1 MASPE
6 RDEFGNMVDAGDT
19 KYWNDDF
26 AGGFANQYPVQR
38 LQSGTPG
45 SMSLGVQTMDP
56 GQNLPLPPA
65 RGPAGFDNRG
75 PAGFDNDGF
84 FGDPRRM
91 AQELNFDPATG
102 EYTPFGYNGGPLA
115 SGIFGATPTPP
126 DMSLLS
132 EQRTPLSD
140 MGYDPETTARLA
152 AMLDPNS
159 TTRPAPPIPGMAP
172 RDGDPRR
179 MSLLS
184 PTTGVNGGTILNPV
198 AVDPVRDGTVSL
210 DNGFEQETTIS
221 PGQPIPG
228 MIPRVGAFEPLPIP
242 GGQRSFSYP
251 NVERDASVP
260 SWMVNNPD
268 FDPMGAS
275 QSGMQEYTNPAT
287 GETYMGGTS
296 SNNQY
301 MVDPSLEGEFTT
313 PNRGGSLM
321 GSNGSEFS
329 GIFGASPTPTPS
341 PDIGLPTL
349 APVSST
355 PAPSASQPT
364 PYTQD
369 FDSMHREQHSQM
381 GGGITSVAPSDNFTR
396 PTWSGSP
403 GPMSMGNP
411 FSFQQPG
418 YQTGSPFG
426 SMPSQFGGG
435 LPRGYYT

>member
-1 MASPE
+1 MQVKHKVCFPVKIMPALFSFGIRLWWAKVLSEIDMASLE
-6 RDEFGNMVDAGDT
+6 RDEFGNVVGDT
-19 KYWNDDF
+19 KYWNPF
-26 AGGFANQYPVQR
+26 A
-38 LQSGTPG
+38 
-45 SMSLGVQTMDP
+45 
-56 GQNLPLPPA
+56 
-65 RGPAGFDNRG
+65 AGIAPQVPEPR
-75 PAGFDNDGF
+75 GFDNDGVY
-84 FGDPRRM
+84 GDPRRM

-102 EYTPFGYNGGPLA
+102 EYTPLGYNGGPLA

-132 EQRTPLSD
+132 
-140 MGYDPETTARLA
+140 
-152 AMLDPNS
+152 
-159 TTRPAPPIPGMAP
+159 
-172 RDGDPRR
+172 
-179 MSLLS
+179 

-198 AVDPVRDGTVSL
+198 AVDPGQSTPQAFPL
-210 DNGFEQETTIS
+210 
-221 PGQPIPG
+221 PGSQ
-228 MIPRVGAFEPLPIP
+228 PRVGAFEPPPIP

-268 FDPMGAS
+268 FDPRSPS

-301 MVDPSLEGEFTT
+301 MVDPSLQGEFTT
-313 PNRGGSLM
+313 PPNRGGSLM
-321 GSNGSEFS
+321 RSNGSEFS

>member
-1 MASPE
+1 MTPPPSTGDPV
-6 RDEFGNMVDAGDT
+6 RDAENMRS
-19 KYWNDDF
+19 
-26 AGGFANQYPVQR
+26 FANQYAQIYGSDNARVMGYTGPDIQR
-38 LQSGTPG
+38 PG
-45 SMSLGVQTMDP
+45 IPRPGQGARPDLGVQTMDP
-56 GQNLPLPPA
+56 RQMPA
-65 RGPAGFDNRG
+65 ARG

-91 AQELNFDPATG
+91 AQELNFDSARG

-126 DMSLLS
+126 D
-132 EQRTPLSD
+132 
-140 MGYDPETTARLA
+140 
-152 AMLDPNS
+152 
-159 TTRPAPPIPGMAP
+159 
-172 RDGDPRR
+172 

-210 DNGFEQETTIS
+210 DSGFEQETTIS

-228 MIPRVGAFEPLPIP
+228 MIPRVGAFEPPPIP
-242 GGQRSFSYP
+242 GMDGRSFSYP

-268 FDPMGAS
+268 FDPRSPS
-275 QSGMQEYTNPAT
+275 QSGMQEHTNPAT

-301 MVDPSLEGEFTT
+301 MVDPSLQGEFTT
-313 PNRGGSLM
+313 PNGGGSLM
-321 GSNGSEFS
+321 RSNGSEFS
-329 GIFGASPTPTPS
+329 GIFGASPSPTPS